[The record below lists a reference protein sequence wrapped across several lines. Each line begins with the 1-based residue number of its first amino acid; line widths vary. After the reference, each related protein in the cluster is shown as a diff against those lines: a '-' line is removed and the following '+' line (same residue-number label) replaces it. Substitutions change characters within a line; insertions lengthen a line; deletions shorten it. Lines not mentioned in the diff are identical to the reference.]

1 MGREQYTL
9 SAALPIRLIYT
20 MARKTPFD
28 NMRSPLT
35 FAPHHLAVQSIS
47 GTI

>member
-9 SAALPIRLIYT
+9 STALPIRLINT
-20 MARKTPFD
+20 MARKRSFD

-35 FAPHHLAVQSIS
+35 FAPYHLAVQSIF